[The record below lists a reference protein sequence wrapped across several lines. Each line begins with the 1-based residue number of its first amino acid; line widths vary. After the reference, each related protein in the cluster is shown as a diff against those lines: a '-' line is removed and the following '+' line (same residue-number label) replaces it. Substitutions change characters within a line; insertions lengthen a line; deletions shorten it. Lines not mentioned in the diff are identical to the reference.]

1 MITCQHSTQV
11 VEDIYVQ
18 AQGGRVKIASVAY
31 CPRNGWPKH
40 GCDRP
45 VGDPRREKNCPAD
58 FGSAWPV
65 MVEKHPH
72 APYCFEKSDKGY
84 LVPLGMVQP

>member
-1 MITCQHSTQV
+1 MSCLHETRV
-11 VEDIYVQ
+11 VEAIYIQVG
-18 AQGGRVKIASVAY
+18 AARTKIAEVDY

-40 GCDRP
+40 GCDRA
-45 VGDPRREKNCPAD
+45 VGDPRREQGCPAD

-72 APYCFEKSDKGY
+72 APYYFEKDEKGY